1 MQQKVTVKNVKEYV
15 KKVNIYIYIKSYKVT
30 LNRNVNKEANKRN
43 KKIYKN
49 NKYIYIY
56 INICIYIYIKITNIY
71 IIHIIYIYIYIYI
84 YINKNENIQIYRNVC
99 RKIFM

>member
-1 MQQKVTVKNVKEYV
+1 MQEKVTVKNVKEYV

-56 INICIYIYIKITNIY
+56 KYMYLYIYKNNK
-71 IIHIIYIYIYIYI
+71 YIYNTYNIYI